1 MGRRL
6 TLVVDYFRSGK
17 RQSRSVSFFLRSA
30 TQFIIKLTA
39 QVLCYFAHSERI
51 YIAAGS
57 LHMFKTV
64 VVTTVIAFFLSVST
78 VYADK
83 AKPGKCGVGKYYD
96 VKTKKCADAADKK

>member
-1 MGRRL
+1 M
-6 TLVVDYFRSGK
+6 
-17 RQSRSVSFFLRSA
+17 RSA

-39 QVLCYFAHSERI
+39 QVLCHIAYFEWN

-64 VVTTVIAFFLSVST
+64 VVTAVIAFFLSVTS

>member
-1 MGRRL
+1 
-6 TLVVDYFRSGK
+6 
-17 RQSRSVSFFLRSA
+17 
-30 TQFIIKLTA
+30 
-39 QVLCYFAHSERI
+39 
-51 YIAAGS
+51 
-57 LHMFKTV
+57 MFKTV